1 MNNSSKFTRWDI
13 WIARVQFEDST
24 EPKIRPVLII
34 DGTLCYVL
42 SLKITFH
49 APRDD
54 RPGEYQIVQW
64 REEGL
69 LKPSTIRIS
78 KRLNLP
84 SESFVKKIGELTELD
99 CMNVSRMYGELYLD
113 KSF

>member
-13 WIARVQFEDST
+13 WIARVQFEDSA
-24 EPKIRPVLII
+24 ESKIRPVLII
-34 DGTLCYVL
+34 DGTLCYVFA
-42 SLKITFH
+42 LKITSH
-49 APRDD
+49 VPRDD

-64 REEGL
+64 REAGL
-69 LKPSTIRIS
+69 LKLSILRIS

-84 SESFVKKIGELTELD
+84 SESFVKMIGELTELD
-99 CMNVSRMYGELYLD
+99 RMNVSRMYGELYLD